1 MVTLAVHI
9 LIFFLLVLAGTVLMW
24 KYRFRLSRMACKQ
37 IQKPT
42 KEDENQPLRELP
54 YAWIILIVFV
64 VISTLEMYFD
74 MPSIGMAGLIWKG
87 ILVAP
92 ALPIS
97 VSAFVF
103 VILTNSVRPNR
114 KIVYII
120 TTAFFVLMGFTS
132 SSTALSGIEDLIR
145 GPVTKELILEQVM
158 YEKTWSRGSGRY
170 SSLFPS
176 QSSGRFNIMMSDG
189 KGKYVHFSVSPQDE
203 AFLDEMTKGLT
214 LHNNPVKVEK
224 LRQSVEEKHKSFAMY
239 QGDGFDN
246 CKEVRYKVTYYPES
260 SVLIQTERIDDTY

>member
-158 YEKTWSRGSGRY
+158 YEKNMVSRIR
-170 SSLFPS
+170 SLQ
-176 QSSGRFNIMMSDG
+176 QS
-189 KGKYVHFSVSPQDE
+189 FSVTKQRTLQHYDE
-203 AFLDEMTKGLT
+203 RREGEVCT
-214 LHNNPVKVEK
+214 LF
-224 LRQSVEEKHKSFAMY
+224 RFAA
-239 QGDGFDN
+239 
-246 CKEVRYKVTYYPES
+246 R
-260 SVLIQTERIDDTY
+260 

>member
-1 MVTLAVHI
+1 MVTLAVCI
-9 LIFFLLVLAGTVLMW
+9 LIFFLLFLAGTVLMW

-145 GPVTKELILEQVM
+145 GPVTKELILEQIM

-176 QSSGRFNIMMSDG
+176 QSSGRFNVMMFRRKMKPS
-189 KGKYVHFSVSPQDE
+189 
-203 AFLDEMTKGLT
+203 LT
-214 LHNNPVKVEK
+214 
-224 LRQSVEEKHKSFAMY
+224 R
-239 QGDGFDN
+239 
-246 CKEVRYKVTYYPES
+246 
-260 SVLIQTERIDDTY
+260 